1 MIIRKPYAFLIKNF
15 KKIHVALLLLS
26 LFVLYKLFDVN
37 SYVNEFMRLGTY
49 DMFGDPITKH
59 ITFWL
64 QLSLFFLVLGT
75 CFILFLLRHK
85 NKPWK
90 VYLIPI
96 IEYFALFFVLIMIRN
111 FFNGFSSSIST
122 KDLRLSRDL
131 LLIFLIGQVPAIAIY
146 VMRVFGLDMNRFQF
160 NFDQEFLELD
170 EKDREEIE
178 IGIDI
183 DKHSIIRWFKKM
195 YRYLNYFYLEHKKIC
210 ISLLVFLILIFG
222 FNAYKFIFITN
233 KSYKSGDS
241 YYVNGYVFKVN
252 HAYYTDKDYNGQIIS
267 ADSNFLIIDLSVQNR
282 EAPRTVYLENFH
294 IKNGTDDYVTTNKT
308 YAKEFQD
315 LGIAYESTRK
325 LKRDE
330 TLDCIIIYK
339 VDNSLKKNRFVLF
352 YQENSDTLRKIK
364 LNIEDISKIDDVIN
378 LNLEDELPLNFKKND
393 DVLRIDYANVTDFAN
408 YTIKSCSNSI
418 CSFEKKKLLADN
430 SYRILSLDFSSEVY
444 EAKNIIDFLNNYGK
458 LKYRDSNDEE
468 YVIRIENA
476 LRVAYYG
483 KTIYLKVP
491 VEFEQAKEVYFDFVI
506 RNKHYIYRIIGGANE
521 KDIEES

>member
-15 KKIHVALLLLS
+15 KKIHVALLILS

-64 QLSLFFLVLGT
+64 QLSLFLLVIGT
-75 CFILFLLRHK
+75 GFILLLLRHK
-85 NKPWK
+85 KKPWK
-90 VYLIPI
+90 AYLIPI
-96 IEYFALFFVLIMIRN
+96 IEYLALFFVLMMIRS

-131 LLIFLIGQVPAIAIY
+131 LLIFLIGQVPAILIY

-178 IGIDI
+178 IGISI
-183 DKHSIIRWFKKM
+183 DKYSIIRWFKKIL
-195 YRYLNYFYLEHKKIC
+195 RYLNYFYLEHKKIC
-210 ISLLVFLILIFG
+210 IGLLVFIVVITG
-222 FNAYKFIFITN
+222 FNVYKLVFVTH

-241 YYVNGYVFKVN
+241 YYVNGFMFKVN
-252 HAYYTDKDYNGQIIS
+252 HAYYTDKDYNGQLIS
-267 ADSNFLIIDLSVQNR
+267 ANSNFLIVDISIQNL

-294 IKNGTDDYVTTNKT
+294 IKNGTDDYITTNKT

-315 LGIAYESTRK
+315 LGIAYESSRK
-325 LKRDE
+325 LQRDE
-330 TLDCIIIYK
+330 TLNCIIIFK

-364 LNIEDISKIDDVIN
+364 LKIDDISKIQDTIN
-378 LNLEDELPLNFKKND
+378 LNIQDELPLNFKKND
-393 DVLRIDYANVTDFAN
+393 DVLRIDYAEVTDWIDYSVKN
-408 YTIKSCSNSI
+408 CSNSK
-418 CSFEKKKLLADN
+418 CYFEKKRLNADDT
-430 SYRILSLDFSSEVY
+430 YRILEVDFSSEVY

-458 LKYRDSNDEE
+458 LKYRDSSDEE
-468 YVIRIENA
+468 YSVKIENA
-476 LRVAYYG
+476 LRAAYYG

-491 VEFEQAKEVYFDFVI
+491 VDFEQAKEAYFEFLI
-506 RNKHYIYRIIGGANE
+506 RNKHYIYKILGGANE
-521 KDIEES
+521 ENIEEN